1 MKIKRIVAAVT
12 ALVLVG
18 GAYNATAAK
27 NVISSVLAADT
38 EASAEV
44 VKDGIKYTISNGN
57 AIVMGLAD
65 ETITDLVVP
74 DEVDGCPVTEI
85 NRFAFAIE
93 RYSANNIR
101 LKSLTL
107 GKNIEKIGAN
117 AFVDCKELETVTFN
131 DELKCIDEYA
141 FAGCCAL
148 TDVKFG
154 SKLETIGNDAFSEC
168 FCLEKVVFGE
178 NVSKIGIDAF
188 ERTSIDFLEVP
199 EKVTELK
206 GVFEVDSVANCGIVI
221 KNPECRLDIKYDWG
235 DIIVVCDENSLARR
249 DAKKYGLTCIDFEQY
264 KNGEYE
270 KKEQSPYSSLSVAGK
285 YGMIFEE
292 VEGGLKVKAINFIKG
307 GTITVPDEVAGVPVV
322 EFGSFEFDDH
332 VLVSSDVHH
341 YTKKVVLGK
350 NVKKLDENSFKEFLN
365 LEYIEGGEGLEEI
378 GKGAFDNLAYL
389 KGISFLKN
397 IKNMKFSI
405 DDKITCELAY
415 GMAFYKVDDGL
426 VVIQANADEEG
437 LIVVPDEACGL
448 PVVGIGDEIRD
459 VRNSLVYGKRMTRD
473 LKKLVIGKN
482 VKYIGRYAFDAC
494 TSLETIEGGE
504 NLELIGD
511 FAFACCDSLVSVK
524 IPDNV
529 RKIGENTFLHC
540 NNLRKV
546 EFNDKLEE
554 IGESAFEVTDMS
566 TVIIPEKV
574 KKVGPWA
581 ISWYESATMDN
592 AVVKILSPDCEFD
605 TKNKY
610 LSDAAKVYGYAGS
623 TVAKYASEQKL
634 KNFYAFG
641 DANCDSEVDMS
652 DVVLV
657 MQSLANP
664 NKYGLNGTDEHHITE
679 KGIDCADV
687 EGNGNGITASDALK
701 IQMYLL
707 GQEKFS

>member
-1 MKIKRIVAAVT
+1 ME
-12 ALVLVG
+12 
-18 GAYNATAAK
+18 K
-27 NVISSVLAADT
+27 NV
-38 EASAEV
+38 
-44 VKDGIKYTISNGN
+44 
-57 AIVMGLAD
+57 
-65 ETITDLVVP
+65 
-74 DEVDGCPVTEI
+74 
-85 NRFAFAIE
+85 
-93 RYSANNIR
+93 
-101 LKSLTL
+101 
-107 GKNIEKIGAN
+107 EKIGES
-117 AFVDCKELETVTFN
+117 AFYNCKELETVTLN
-131 DELKCIDEYA
+131 DGLKFIDEYA
-141 FAGCCAL
+141 FAGCCAISEIE
-148 TDVKFG
+148 FG
-154 SKLETIGNDAFSEC
+154 SKLETIGEYAFCRC
-168 FCLEKVVFGE
+168 FSLEKVDLGE
-178 NVSKIGIDAF
+178 NVSEIGYGAF
-188 ERTSIDFLEVP
+188 SSTSIDFLEVP
-199 EKVTELK
+199 EKVTELNN
-206 GVFEVDSVANCGIVI
+206 VFENDPIANCGVVV
-221 KNPECRLDIKYDWG
+221 KNPECRLVTKHDWG
-235 DIIVVCDENSLARR
+235 DIIVVCDENSFARR
-249 DAKKYGLTCIDFEQY
+249 DAEEYSIKCIDFEQY

-270 KKEQSPYSSLSVAGK
+270 KKEQSPYNSLSVAGK

-292 VEGGLKVKAINFIKG
+292 VESGLKVKAIDFIKG
-307 GTITVPDEVAGVPVV
+307 DTLIIPDEVAGVPVV
-322 EFGSFEFDDH
+322 EFGPFEFEDK
-332 VLVSSDVHH
+332 VLVNGNVYSN
-341 YTKKVVLGK
+341 TKKVVLGK
-350 NVKKLDENSFKEFLN
+350 NVKKLDGNAFKEFMN

-378 GKGAFDNLAYL
+378 GKGAFDNLASL

-426 VVIQANADEEG
+426 VVIQASADEEG

-448 PVVGIGDEIRD
+448 PVVGIGDEISD
-459 VRNSLVYGKRMTRD
+459 VRNIVVYGKSMMKD

-494 TSLETIEGGE
+494 TSLENIEGGE

-529 RKIGENTFLHC
+529 RKIGEKAFLHC

-554 IGESAFEVTDMS
+554 IGESAFEVTNMS
-566 TVIIPEKV
+566 TVIVPEKV

-641 DANCDSEVDMS
+641 DANCDSGVDMS

-664 NKYGLNGTDEHHITE
+664 NKYGLNGADEHHITE

-701 IQMYLL
+701 IQKYLL
-707 GQEKFS
+707 GQDNFS